1 MKIRTIT
8 AAITMFL
15 GTDQELQK
23 KLLTMRK
30 ALWKTFKEKFRVSSE
45 LKR

>member
-1 MKIRTIT
+1 MRTIIA
-8 AAITMFL
+8 AAITFL
-15 GTDQELQK
+15 ETDQELQM

-30 ALWKTFKEKFRVSSE
+30 ALWNIIKERFSANSD

>member
-1 MKIRTIT
+1 MKMRTIT
-8 AAITMFL
+8 AGAIMFL
-15 GTDQELQK
+15 ETDQELQM

-30 ALWKTFKEKFRVSSE
+30 ALWNSTKERFSANSD